1 LNRVKQ
7 EWYNIVII
15 ISKDVGQMKS
25 YEPFAMDIKPSSTI
39 RHDYNTF
46 SKLCHETQAPIIV
59 TKNGE
64 ADLVVMSYEAFQ
76 KMLARHRLGMM
87 LSDVDREISEGK
99 QLRDFEETFATLK
112 KRIEDA

>member
-1 LNRVKQ
+1 MKQ
-7 EWYNIVII
+7 NEPVI
-15 ISKDVGQMKS
+15 
-25 YEPFAMDIKPSSTI
+25 MDIKPSSSI

-46 SKLCHETQAPIIV
+46 SKLCHDTQAPIIV

-76 KMLARHRLGMM
+76 KMVARQRLGQM
-87 LSDVDREISEGK
+87 LADVDREIAEGRPM
-99 QLRDFEETFATLK
+99 RDFEATFAALK

>member
-1 LNRVKQ
+1 MK
-7 EWYNIVII
+7 YNEPVIT
-15 ISKDVGQMKS
+15 
-25 YEPFAMDIKPSSTI
+25 DIKPSSSI

-46 SKLCHETQAPIIV
+46 SRLCHETQAPVIV

-76 KMLARHRLGMM
+76 KMVARQRLGQM
-87 LSDVDREISEGK
+87 LADVDREIAEARK
-99 QLRDFEETFATLK
+99 LRDFEATFAMLK

>member
-1 LNRVKQ
+1 M
-7 EWYNIVII
+7 
-15 ISKDVGQMKS
+15 SKDVGQMKP
-25 YEPFAMDIKPSSTI
+25 YELFAMDIKPSSTL

-46 SKLCHETQAPIIV
+46 SKLCHESQAPIIV

-76 KMLARHRLGMM
+76 KMLARQRVGRM
-87 LSDVDREISEGK
+87 LAEVDREISEGK
-99 QLRDFEETFATLK
+99 QMRDFEETFAALK